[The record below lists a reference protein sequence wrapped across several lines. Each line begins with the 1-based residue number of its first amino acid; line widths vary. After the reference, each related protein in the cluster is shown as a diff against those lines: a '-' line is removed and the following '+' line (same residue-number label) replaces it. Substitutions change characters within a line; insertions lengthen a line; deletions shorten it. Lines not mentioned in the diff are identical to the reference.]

1 MTLPRHPSDQP
12 RDLSQP
18 LRQVKILVAHEYE
31 GERLDVMLAAVLH
44 WRSRTSV
51 CQLIEEGRVHLEGR
65 SAQPSRRVRRGETIV
80 IDVPQRPEPMA
91 DPEAVALSVIY
102 EDRWMVAI
110 DKPPGIAVHP
120 AGKRIDGT
128 LIHALHRRY
137 RRPED
142 PAHDV
147 VPRLLHRLDVET
159 SGVLAIGLDE
169 LFHFKVARQFERCKV
184 QKVYLAVVHGRP
196 EPAEGRIELG
206 IGLDRASAVRLK
218 QEARSDGSGL
228 PSETFYRTVRCNERF
243 ALLEL
248 RPKTGRTHQLRVHLA
263 AIGCPVVG
271 DKIYGGNED
280 VFLEKMRGALS
291 EATRQRLI
299 LDRHALHNH
308 VLTFQHPMLQE
319 ELTLTAP
326 LPADM
331 AALVEG

>member
-1 MTLPRHPSDQP
+1 MSLPRYPFDRP
-12 RDLSQP
+12 RDLGQP
-18 LRQVKILVAHEYE
+18 LRQVKILVAHELD
-31 GERLDVMLAAVLH
+31 GERLDVMLTGVLH

-65 SAQPSRRVRRGETIV
+65 SAQPSRRVRKGETVV
-80 IDVPQRPEPMA
+80 IDVPPRPEPLA
-91 DPEAVALSVIY
+91 DAEAPPLAVIY

-120 AGKRIDGT
+120 AGRRVEGT

-137 RRPED
+137 RRADD

-159 SGVLAIGLDE
+159 SGVLAIGLDD
-169 LFHFKVARQFERCKV
+169 LFHFKVARQFERRKV

-196 EPAEGRIELG
+196 EPAEGRIELS
-206 IGLDRASAVRLK
+206 IGPDHASAVRLK
-218 QEARSDGSGL
+218 QEARSDGTGL
-228 PSETFYRTVRCNERF
+228 PAETAYRTLRQNGRF
-243 ALLEL
+243 SLLEL

-291 EATRQRLI
+291 DATRARLV

-308 VLTFQHPMLQE
+308 SLTFLHPVLQR
-319 ELTLTAP
+319 ELTLEAP
-326 LPADM
+326 LPKDLAELID
-331 AALVEG
+331 

>member
-1 MTLPRHPSDQP
+1 
-12 RDLSQP
+12 
-18 LRQVKILVAHEYE
+18 
-31 GERLDVMLAAVLH
+31 VLH

-51 CQLIEEGRVHLEGR
+51 CQLIEEGRVHLDGR
-65 SAQPSRRVRRGETIV
+65 SAKPRRRVRAGETVV
-80 IDVPQRPEPMA
+80 IDVPPRPEPMA
-91 DPEAVALSVIY
+91 VADAPPLDVIY

-120 AGKRIDGT
+120 AGRRVDGT

-137 RRPED
+137 RRIDD

-159 SGVLAIGLDE
+159 SGVLAIGLDD
-169 LFHFKVARQFERCKV
+169 LFHFKVARQFERRKV

-196 EPAEGRIELG
+196 EPEQGRIELS
-206 IGLDRASAVRLK
+206 IGPDRGSEVRLK
-218 QEARSDGSGL
+218 QEARSDGTGL
-228 PSETFYRTVRCNERF
+228 PAETCYRTLRCNGPF
-243 ALLEL
+243 ALVEL

-280 VFLEKMRGALS
+280 VFLEKMRGSLS
-291 EATRQRLI
+291 AATRERLV
-299 LDRHALHNH
+299 LDRHALHNQA
-308 VLTFQHPMLQE
+308 LTFHHPVLQR
-319 ELTLTAP
+319 ELTLEAP

-331 AALVEG
+331 AALMDG